1 MFETMAALATIG
13 FVAVFVALIQMERSA
28 RRDEEAAPR
37 K

>member
-1 MFETMAALATIG
+1 VFETMAALATIG

-28 RRDEEAAPR
+28 RRDEETAER